1 MNSPEFR
8 EALEAQYQ
16 AAQEWSD
23 ALRDSL
29 RQVGDKLEALHLPR
43 PETLED
49 WRVLGRIVE
58 IPEDY
63 LQTGSWTAAEVFDR
77 AMAWVQ
83 REKIRAK
90 LAAEVQFERG
100 GSRAGASSMAS
111 KPMKPKRSSEKG
123 EGRAKLIAAL
133 TKHHKYAEGG
143 CLNLEPIGNNE
154 LARQAEVA
162 KRTAS
167 AFFDKDFQGHI
178 KYRALCMD
186 PVRLTASLKALNGEF
201 RPRDFLDVR
210 APDELDAD
218 TE

>member
-1 MNSPEFR
+1 M
-8 EALEAQYQ
+8 
-16 AAQEWSD
+16 
-23 ALRDSL
+23 
-29 RQVGDKLEALHLPR
+29 
-43 PETLED
+43 
-49 WRVLGRIVE
+49 
-58 IPEDY
+58 
-63 LQTGSWTAAEVFDR
+63 
-77 AMAWVQ
+77 Q

-100 GSRAGASSMAS
+100 ESRPDASSMAP
-111 KPMKPKRSSEKG
+111 KPTKPKRSSEKG

-167 AFFDKDFQGHI
+167 AFFDKDFQGHA

-186 PVRLTASLKALNGEF
+186 PVRLAASLKALNGEF